1 MLIINHLYFLYNNHV
16 CLQNETSRGRR
27 GRRRRG
33 ELRTEQEIGGILAI
47 LNDIGAR
54 QNEPANIIYLPSKHQ
69 IIAIMKE
76 ILSKIPKHL
85 TSCPVLTDKKEWIL
99 GAASLALGVGSSLF
113 GANKAKKAVRRAA
126 AENTY
131 RTNAEK
137 AWYDKNYNTDYLDTK
152 AGQNLMRRAKEV
164 QDEYVR
170 KADGAAAVGGGTAA
184 SVAMAKEA
192 ANKAM
197 GDTIANVAAQDTAR
211 KQHVEDAHLRN
222 TQQLSRERQQIEQ
235 QKAQAT
241 SDAAQNASNA
251 MFNFGVNQVGS
262 QLEGAKGLKTND
274 LANSKPTLDN
284 TNVSQIAEG
293 LSYKTNPSG
302 FINPS
307 TTSGHTMLDEAV
319 GELNKRKPNVPH
331 VGV

>member
-1 MLIINHLYFLYNNHV
+1 MRLLEG
-16 CLQNETSRGRR
+16 ETG
-27 GRRRRG
+27 G
-33 ELRTEQEIGGILAI
+33 EEGVSCAPRKKLAGFWAI
-47 LNDIGAR
+47 LNEVGTR
-54 QNEPANIIYLPSKHQ
+54 QNGTSNIIYLPSKHQ
-69 IIAIMKE
+69 IIAIMTE

-99 GAASLALGVGSSLF
+99 GAAALAGGVASSLF
-113 GANKAKKAVRRAA
+113 GANKAKKAARRAQ

-197 GDTIANVAAQDTAR
+197 GDTIANIAAQDTSR
-211 KQHVEDAHLRN
+211 KQHVEDAHLQN

-235 QKAQAT
+235 QKAQNT

-251 MFNFGVNQVGS
+251 MFNFGVNQLGS
-262 QLEGAKGLKTND
+262 ELEGAKAVKTNTLGSNGKPIGNTIVTQQD
-274 LANSKPTLDN
+274 KTAHSAATDHLAESMMSPEEKNQYRLKKA
-284 TNVSQIAEG
+284 VG
-293 LSYKTNPSG
+293 LSG
-302 FINPS
+302 L
-307 TTSGHTMLDEAV
+307 G
-319 GELNKRKPNVPH
+319 
-331 VGV
+331 

>member
-1 MLIINHLYFLYNNHV
+1 MSCAPRKKLAGFW
-16 CLQNETSRGRR
+16 
-27 GRRRRG
+27 
-33 ELRTEQEIGGILAI
+33 AI
-47 LNDIGAR
+47 LNEVGTR
-54 QNEPANIIYLPSKHQ
+54 QNGTSNIIYLHSKHQ
-69 IIAIMKE
+69 IIAIMTE

-85 TSCPVLTDKKEWIL
+85 TSCPVLGDKKEWVL
-99 GAASLALGVGSSLF
+99 GALSLAGGVASSLF
-113 GANKAKKAVRRAA
+113 GANKAKKAARRAQ

-184 SVAMAKEA
+184 SVAMAKES

-197 GDTIANVAAQDTAR
+197 GDTIANIAAQDTAR
-211 KQHVEDAHLRN
+211 KQHVEDAHLQN

-235 QKAQAT
+235 QKAQNT

-251 MFNFGVNQVGS
+251 MFNFGVNQLGS
-262 QLEGAKGLKTND
+262 ELEGAKAMKTN
-274 LANSKPTLDN
+274 TLGSNEKLNDN
-284 TNVSQIAEG
+284 TIVTQQDQTAHSAATDHLAESMMSPEEKNQYRLKKAVG
-293 LSYKTNPSG
+293 LSG
-302 FINPS
+302 L
-307 TTSGHTMLDEAV
+307 G
-319 GELNKRKPNVPH
+319 
-331 VGV
+331 

>member
-1 MLIINHLYFLYNNHV
+1 M
-16 CLQNETSRGRR
+16 T
-27 GRRRRG
+27 
-33 ELRTEQEIGGILAI
+33 
-47 LNDIGAR
+47 
-54 QNEPANIIYLPSKHQ
+54 
-69 IIAIMKE
+69 E

-99 GAASLALGVGSSLF
+99 GAAALAGGVASSLF
-113 GANKAKKAVRRAA
+113 GANKAKKAARRAQ

-211 KQHVEDAHLRN
+211 KQHVEDAHLQN

-235 QKAQAT
+235 QKAQNT

-251 MFNFGVNQVGS
+251 MFNFGVNQLGS
-262 QLEGAKGLKTND
+262 ELEGAKAVKTNT
-274 LANSKPTLDN
+274 LGSNGKPIDN
-284 TNVSQIAEG
+284 TIVTQQDRTAHSAATDHLAESMMTPEEKNQYRLKKAVG
-293 LSYKTNPSG
+293 LSG
-302 FINPS
+302 L
-307 TTSGHTMLDEAV
+307 G
-319 GELNKRKPNVPH
+319 
-331 VGV
+331 

>member
-1 MLIINHLYFLYNNHV
+1 MGLL
-16 CLQNETSRGRR
+16 E
-27 GRRRRG
+27 G
-33 ELRTEQEIGGILAI
+33 EEGEGEGVDCAPRKKLVRFGAI
-47 LNDIGAR
+47 LNEVGTR
-54 QNEPANIIYLPSKHQ
+54 QNGTSNIIYLPSKHQ
-69 IIAIMKE
+69 IIAIMTE
-76 ILSKIPKHL
+76 ILSKIPKNL

-99 GAASLALGVGSSLF
+99 GAAALAGGVASSLF
-113 GANKAKKAVRRAA
+113 GANKAKKAARRAQ

-152 AGQNLMRRAKEV
+152 AGQNLMRMAKEV

-192 ANKAM
+192 ANKAI

-211 KQHVEDAHLRN
+211 KQHVEDAHLQN

-251 MFNFGVNQVGS
+251 MFNFGVNQLGS
-262 QLEGAKGLKTND
+262 ELEGAKAVKTNT
-274 LANSKPTLDN
+274 LGSNGKPIDN
-284 TNVSQIAEG
+284 TIVTQQDRTAHSAATDHLAESMMTPEEKNQYRLKKAVG
-293 LSYKTNPSG
+293 LSG
-302 FINPS
+302 L
-307 TTSGHTMLDEAV
+307 G
-319 GELNKRKPNVPH
+319 
-331 VGV
+331 

>member
-1 MLIINHLYFLYNNHV
+1 M
-16 CLQNETSRGRR
+16 T
-27 GRRRRG
+27 
-33 ELRTEQEIGGILAI
+33 
-47 LNDIGAR
+47 
-54 QNEPANIIYLPSKHQ
+54 
-69 IIAIMKE
+69 E
-76 ILSKIPKHL
+76 ILSKIPKNL

-99 GAASLALGVGSSLF
+99 GAAALAGGVASSLF
-113 GANKAKKAVRRAA
+113 GANKAKKAARRAQ

-211 KQHVEDAHLRN
+211 KQHVEDDHLQN
-222 TQQLSRERQQIEQ
+222 TQMLSRERQQIEQ
-235 QKAQAT
+235 QKAQNT

-251 MFNFGVNQVGS
+251 MFNFGVNQLGA
-262 QLEGAKGLKTND
+262 QPEGGDKEAKNNASGANGKTIDNTIGTQQDRTDHSDDND
-274 LANSKPTLDN
+274 LLQESRMTTEEKNKYRLKKA
-284 TNVSQIAEG
+284 VG
-293 LSYKTNPSG
+293 LSG
-302 FINPS
+302 I
-307 TTSGHTMLDEAV
+307 G
-319 GELNKRKPNVPH
+319 
-331 VGV
+331 